1 MTSADSVVQAPAK
14 PLPSWRFWLPLVLQ
28 AALILGIP
36 APAAYLHLTG
46 RTIVLKTV
54 PVDPY
59 DFLRGYS
66 VILSYEIS
74 QVDTLRKLPGWATLE
89 QEKLPHSKD
98 SVLKPGSRLY
108 VVLQAPV
115 STGQPPQ
122 PWQPVRVSRDRPTD
136 LQANQ
141 AVLQGDVGYGGV
153 EYDLETYYIPE
164 DQRNEINEDIS
175 QARWGRQR
183 RPIVVEVKVNR
194 QGDAVPDS
202 FWVGDRQ
209 YRF

>member
-1 MTSADSVVQAPAK
+1 MTAAHPVAQAPAK
-14 PLPSWRFWLPLVLQ
+14 SLSNWRFWLPLVLQ

-46 RTIVLKTV
+46 RPIVIKTI

-66 VILSYEIS
+66 VILNYEIS
-74 QVDTLRKLPGWATLE
+74 RFDTLRKLAGWETLE
-89 QEKLPHSKD
+89 KDPNSKGQA
-98 SVLKPGSRLY
+98 LEPGSYFY
-108 VVLQAPV
+108 VVLQAPA
-115 STGQPPQ
+115 STTQPPQ

-136 LQANQ
+136 LTANQ
-141 AVLQGDVGYGGV
+141 AILQGQATYGGV

-164 DQRNEINEDIS
+164 DQRNEINDDIN
-175 QARWGRQR
+175 QARWGRQP

-194 QGDAVPDS
+194 QGDAVPAS
-202 FWVGDRQ
+202 FWVGDRR